1 MSNDDAVQHC
11 RIVTYVDAQQQ
22 CDLFQ
27 CAILFF
33 PLFLFFLYF
42 KLPFLLVIRL
52 WCACTAMIR
61 RKPACTHGCL

>member
-1 MSNDDAVQHC
+1 MSNDDTVQHC

-33 PLFLFFLYF
+33 PLFLFFIYLNFFSFSYQT
-42 KLPFLLVIRL
+42 VVRVH
-52 WCACTAMIR
+52 R
-61 RKPACTHGCL
+61 HDPA